1 MTPVTVIGAGLAG
14 CECAWQLA
22 GRGIP
27 VRLIEMKPKKMTP
40 AHVSENFAELVCSN
54 SLRSDELTNAVGLLK
69 EELRRLDSVVLAS
82 ADHNRVAAGGALAVD
97 REAFAREITERIC
110 AHPNITVERAEAD
123 AIPDGEV
130 VIATGPLTSD
140 AMAAEIQR
148 LCPEFDLHFY
158 DAVAPI
164 VTLESVDMDSAF
176 FASRYD
182 KGTADYVNCPMDQAE
197 YTAFVQELRSAKEA
211 PIHGFDDG
219 AVFEGCMPVEVMARR
234 GEDTLRYGPLKPVGL
249 RDPRTGR
256 DNYAV
261 VQLRRDNAEGT
272 LYNIVGFQTHLTF
285 GEQKRVFS
293 MIPALRNA
301 EFVRYGVMHRNTFL
315 NSPQLLQ
322 ADYSFR
328 GRPELFFAG
337 QITGVE
343 GYMESA
349 SSGLLAG
356 LNLARRLSGQ
366 ETLVLPET
374 TMLGALARY
383 VAGYQGKDFQPMGA
397 NFGVLPPLSEKIRD
411 KRQRYGAL
419 AQRGLSHL
427 AGYCREMG
435 QPLEESALGAEVE
448 EKL

>member
-123 AIPDGEV
+123 TIPDGEV

-197 YTAFVQELRSAKEA
+197 YTAFVQELRNAKEA

-301 EFVRYGVMHRNTFL
+301 EFVRYGVMHRNTYL
-315 NSPQLLQ
+315 NSPQLLDRYYRLRR
-322 ADYSFR
+322 APR
-328 GRPELFFAG
+328 IRFAG
-337 QITGVE
+337 QMTGVE

-349 SSGLLAG
+349 ASGIVAG
-356 LNLARRLSGQ
+356 LSAVRMLQGREPFVFPRD
-366 ETLVLPET
+366 
-374 TMLGALARY
+374 TMIGALTAY
-383 VAGYQGKDFQPMGA
+383 VSDPAVRDFQPMGA
-397 NFGVLPPLSEKIRD
+397 NFGILPPLEEPVRD
-411 KRQRYGAL
+411 KRLRAEAL
-419 AQRGLSHL
+419 ARRALDSL
-427 AGYCREMG
+427 DRYR
-435 QPLEESALGAEVE
+435 LEQDL
-448 EKL
+448 

>member
-27 VRLIEMKPKKMTP
+27 VRLIEMKPQKMSP

-110 AHPNITVERAEAD
+110 AHPNITVERAEAT
-123 AIPDGEV
+123 AIPEGEV

-140 AMAAEIQR
+140 AMAEEIQR

-197 YTAFVQELRSAKEA
+197 YTAFVRELRTAKEA
-211 PIHGFDDG
+211 PVHGFDDG

-249 RDPRTGR
+249 RDPRTGK

-293 MIPALRNA
+293 MIPALREA

-315 NSPQLLQ
+315 ESPSVLTKQQFLKEH
-322 ADYSFR
+322 
-328 GRPELFFAG
+328 PNVFFSG
-337 QITGVE
+337 QITGFE

-349 SSGLLAG
+349 ASGLLAAHQI
-356 LNLARRLSGQ
+356 LARLQGR
-366 ETLVLPET
+366 ELPPPPAN
-374 TMLGALARY
+374 TMCGALLDY
-383 VAGYQGKDFQPMGA
+383 ITTPNKDFQPMGA
-397 NFGVLPPLSEKIRD
+397 NMGILPRTEEINAIRD
-411 KRQRYGAL
+411 KRERYAAL
-419 AQRGLSHL
+419 SQNAQD
-427 AGYCREMG
+427 AM
-435 QPLEESALGAEVE
+435 QAWVE
-448 EKL
+448 ENK

>member
-82 ADHNRVAAGGALAVD
+82 AVHG
-97 REAFAREITERIC
+97 
-110 AHPNITVERAEAD
+110 ERAEAD

-197 YTAFVQELRSAKEA
+197 YTAFVQELRNAKEA

-249 RDPRTGR
+249 RDLRTGR

-301 EFVRYGVMHRNTFL
+301 EFVRYGVMHRNTYL
-315 NSPQLLQ
+315 NSPQLLDRYYRLRR
-322 ADYSFR
+322 APR
-328 GRPELFFAG
+328 IRFAG
-337 QITGVE
+337 QMTGVE
-343 GYMESA
+343 GYVESCA
-349 SSGLLAG
+349 SGALVGIETAAQLLGLEPV
-356 LNLARRLSGQ
+356 NFPQ
-366 ETLVLPET
+366 ETAI
-374 TMLGALARY
+374 GALSLY
-383 VAGYQGKDFQPMGA
+383 ISGGSVGDFQPMNI
-397 NFGVLPPLSEKIRD
+397 NFGIITPLDHRVRG
-411 KRQRYGAL
+411 KRNKNAEISARSLQIL
-419 AQRGLSHL
+419 DGLKQKEVFHL
-427 AGYCREMG
+427 
-435 QPLEESALGAEVE
+435 
-448 EKL
+448 

>member
-27 VRLIEMKPKKMTP
+27 VRLIEMKPQKMSP

-69 EELRRLDSVVLAS
+69 EELRRLDSVVIAS
-82 ADHNRVAAGGALAVD
+82 ADHNRGALAVD

-110 AHPNITVERAEAD
+110 AHPNITVERAEAT
-123 AIPDGEV
+123 AIPEGEV

-140 AMAAEIQR
+140 AMAEEIQR

-197 YTAFVQELRSAKEA
+197 YTAFVKELRNAKEA

-249 RDPRTGR
+249 RDPRTGK

-293 MIPALRNA
+293 MIPALREA
-301 EFVRYGVMHRNTFL
+301 EFVRYGVMHRNTYL
-315 NSPQLLQ
+315 NSPQMLDRYYRLRR
-322 ADYSFR
+322 APR
-328 GRPELFFAG
+328 IRFAG
-337 QITGVE
+337 QMTGVE
-343 GYMESA
+343 GYVESCA
-349 SSGLLAG
+349 SGALVGIETAAQVLGLPPVDFP
-356 LNLARRLSGQ
+356 Q
-366 ETLVLPET
+366 ETAI
-374 TMLGALARY
+374 GALSLY
-383 VAGYQGKDFQPMGA
+383 ISGGSVGDFQPMNI
-397 NFGVLPPLSEKIRD
+397 NFGIITPLDHRVRG
-411 KRQRYGAL
+411 KRNKNAEISARSLQIL
-419 AQRGLSHL
+419 DGLKQKEVFHL
-427 AGYCREMG
+427 
-435 QPLEESALGAEVE
+435 
-448 EKL
+448 